1 MKELSLGP
9 EEFDRSSIPG
19 HCPPPAIAGDLS
31 ASVTA
36 AEQCWIDLGGARMR
50 YLRAGSGPPLI
61 LLHGLLGYSFSWRF
75 TVPALAPY
83 FTVLAPD
90 MLGAGFSDPAPR
102 TDCNLRATA
111 RRVLQFAGQLGISG
125 CDLLGTSH
133 GGAVAILAA
142 AESIGEKTLP
152 QVRRLVLVA
161 PVNPYSAHGRR
172 LAPFFGSNIGRWL
185 FRSTVQRMPSLF
197 PYWHQRM
204 YADRDKIPPGTL
216 EGYMAPL
223 AKPGALAH
231 ALNIVCTWT
240 TDLRDLEASLPQLQ
254 NLPTLL
260 MWGSKDRAVYPS
272 SAVPLA
278 KHFSKVKTVVFP
290 GVGHLPYEECPEDF
304 NHELLGFLR
313 ESLKPQLKHP

>member
-1 MKELSLGP
+1 MKELSLGQ

-19 HCPPPAIAGDLS
+19 RSPTPAIAGDPS
-31 ASVTA
+31 ASVTG
-36 AEQCWIDLGGARMR
+36 AEECWIDLGGARMR

-75 TVPALAPY
+75 TMSALAPY

-90 MLGAGFSDPAPR
+90 MLGTGFSDPAPR
-102 TDCNLRATA
+102 ADSSLRATA
-111 RRVLQFAGQLGISG
+111 RRMLQFADQLGIGG

-133 GGAVAILAA
+133 GGGVAILAA
-142 AESIGEKTLP
+142 AETLGQKTVP

-172 LAPFFGSNIGRWL
+172 LAPFFGSSIGRWL

-204 YADRDKIPPGTL
+204 YGDRDKIPPGTL

-223 AKPGALAH
+223 AQPGALEH
-231 ALNIVCTWT
+231 ALNIARTWT
-240 TDLRDLEASLPQLQ
+240 TDLRDLEASLRQLR
-254 NLPTLL
+254 NVPTLL
-260 MWGSKDRAVYPS
+260 MWGSKDTAVYPS

-278 KHFSKVKTVVFP
+278 KNFSRVKTVVFP

-304 NHELLGFLR
+304 NRELLGFLR
-313 ESLKPQLKHP
+313 EP